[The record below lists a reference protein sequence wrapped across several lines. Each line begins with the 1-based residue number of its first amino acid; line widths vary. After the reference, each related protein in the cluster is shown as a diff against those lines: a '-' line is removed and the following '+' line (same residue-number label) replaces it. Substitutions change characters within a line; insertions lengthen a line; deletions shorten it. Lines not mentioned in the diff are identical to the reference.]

1 MEQIKYQGYARD
13 RGFNPIQMST
23 ASVDAIGQQGNAMLR
38 QMRDNQDIERSNRN
52 AFQSQV
58 QQNQQIESQNRSENY
73 QFDKRSRDMY
83 QQGVLQNLKTQQQN
97 ELVKADDLEKTLK
110 GLSAFSTTIGKT
122 LTDLQEKRK
131 QSDIEAGI
139 LLYRQ
144 NGLPPEKALAFEQN
158 EQAFIQARDVTNST
172 AAQLAKNGNPPEFV
186 ERVQALSGWKRYGY
200 MQALAM
206 GSSREWASYLDNKLL
221 TDNETQINI
230 GNSVVTPAQAA
241 KADDPVVLGV
251 TSKVLLQQFLRERGL
266 TSVNPALL
274 NKYFFTERFDTEE
287 AAVLKRWNGENNDR
301 KAAERLDEEAGIL
314 ANALRDP
321 QLAGQAFNTYISNVS
336 PIRHPKLG
344 LLGLGG
350 GRDQAIQIL
359 KQLGKAGDI
368 PAGVREAI
376 LNQEIPGGGQTWG
389 QKFPQVFAGLDDEI
403 EEGIQSDL
411 RRQEAQEA
419 FEDKEQ
425 EERIVSY
432 LTSKG
437 GATESDIAQITQDYN
452 ARGKSLPDNIKNLLT
467 VEKKEDQA
475 ARDYLDAQ
483 LASGRGISLNELRT
497 GGYSDKVIL
506 DYEKKVRTF
515 QENITNNSSY
525 KAEVQALGLL
535 IETNIRGASLDKRA
549 HWTEPLAKAEA
560 ESLLRQEYLNLVT
573 GGTMGQADALANASK
588 KVRILIDQ
596 GKPRSGNPMGTGPFA
611 LEIDSA
617 NPEAPKPGGGFR
629 KYMTG
634 PSGKVIEARQA
645 FLRLEEAT
653 RTDANAFKNQVLIS
667 SSDFKQ
673 LEVLRANP
681 SAAFPASI
689 IYMAKKA
696 GLGPWD
702 IADGQLQAAKKPLLT
717 RPPEV
722 QWADQIDPN
731 LRMLLYRDPSRNRT
745 NRAFAGTQWN
755 SAKVPNNWGIHV
767 EQAAA
772 KYGLDPALLAGLLA
786 HESAGWKANAVSTAG
801 AVGLGQIMDNTL
813 AEAGMTA
820 KDRLDPVKSI
830 YGAAKIFSGR
840 LGAVKGDLTLALRA
854 YNMGLNGAM
863 RNPGGYRGD
872 DESINY
878 PARVLKQ
885 AAVYGYGFGQ
895 GSPYRQAATMNP
907 RIVYSIGSLGYGSTG
922 PHLDLKRVDRGTMT
936 STGSVPIKPQELDNF
951 VEVKVGNRWLPLSKG
966 TTLTDQESEHRA
978 RGSYG
983 IDYAAN
989 AGTPVRVRNGAV
1001 PVGSFK
1007 GDGGTDHLIIELPDG
1022 RRFQFLHGTN
1032 A

>member
-1 MEQIKYQGYARD
+1 MDQIKYRGYAQSTGFDPITAPDTTRRIAENGARVIRGMEAERD
-13 RGFNPIQMST
+13 QLRRNR
-23 ASVDAIGQQGNAMLR
+23 DDYGQALERKNA
-38 QMRDNQDIERSNRN
+38 Q
-52 AFQSQV
+52 
-58 QQNQQIESQNRSENY
+58 ESQNRQFNY
-73 QFDKRSRDMY
+73 EQRSRDRERF
-83 QQGVLQNLKTQQQN
+83 QKGVLRNQQLTVENQKANAEDLEQNLS
-97 ELVKADDLEKTLK
+97 A
-110 GLSAFSTTIGKT
+110 LSKFSTTIGKQ
-122 LTDLQEKRK
+122 LADLQEKRK
-131 QSDIEAGI
+131 QSDIEEGL

-144 NGLPPEKALAFEQN
+144 NGLPPEKALAFEQQ
-158 EQAFIQARDVTNST
+158 EQAFIQARDATNTT
-172 AAQLAKNGNPPEFV
+172 ATQLAKNGNPPEMV

-200 MQALAM
+200 MQGLAM
-206 GSSREWASYLDNKLL
+206 GSSREWASYLDNKLS

-230 GNSVVTPAQAA
+230 GDSVVTPAQAA
-241 KADDPVVLGV
+241 KSDDPTVLGA

-266 TSVNPALL
+266 TSVNPAVL

-287 AAVLKRWNGENNDR
+287 SAVLKRWNGENNDR
-301 KAAERLDEEAGIL
+301 KATERLDEEAGIL

-321 QLAGQAFNTYISNVS
+321 QLAGQAFNTFISNVS
-336 PIRHPKLG
+336 AVRHPKLG

-350 GRDQAIQIL
+350 GRDQAIQVL
-359 KQLGKAGDI
+359 KELGKVGDI

-389 QKFPQVFAGLDDEI
+389 QKFPQLFAGLDDVI
-403 EEGIQSDL
+403 EEGLQSDL
-411 RRQEAQEA
+411 RRQDAQEA
-419 FEDKEQ
+419 LEDKDQ
-425 EERIVSY
+425 EERIISY

-437 GATESDIAQITQDYN
+437 GATESDIAQITEEYN
-452 ARGKSLPDNIKNLLT
+452 VRGKPVPDSIKNLLT
-467 VEKKEDQA
+467 VEKKEDTA
-475 ARDYLDAQ
+475 ARRYLDAQ
-483 LASGRGISLNELRT
+483 LASGSGITMNELRT
-497 GGYSDKVIL
+497 GGYSDKIIL
-506 DYEKKVRTF
+506 DYEKRVKDYE
-515 QENITNNSSY
+515 ENITNNPSY

-535 IETNIRGASLDKRA
+535 VETNIRGASLDKRA

-573 GGTMGQADALANASK
+573 GGTMGKADALANASK
-588 KVRILIDQ
+588 RVRILIDQ
-596 GKPRSGNPMGTGPFA
+596 GKPRSGNPEGTGPFA
-611 LEIDSA
+611 LEFDKA
-617 NPEAPKPGGGFR
+617 NREAPKPGGGFR

-645 FLRLEEAT
+645 FLRLNAAIQK
-653 RTDANAFKNQVLIS
+653 DDNAFANTVLIS

-673 LEVLRANP
+673 LEALRKNP
-681 SAAFPASI
+681 TAAFPPSI
-689 IYMAKKA
+689 IYMANIA
-696 GLGPWD
+696 RLSPWD

-717 RPPEV
+717 RPTQV

-731 LRMLLYRDPSRNRT
+731 LRQLLYRDPSRNRT
-745 NRAFAGTQWN
+745 NRAFTGTQWN
-755 SAKVPNNWGIHV
+755 AAKVPNNWGIHI

-786 HESAGWKANAVSTAG
+786 HESAGWKANAVSESG

-840 LGAVKGDLTLALRA
+840 LAAVKGDTTLALRA
-854 YNMGLNGAM
+854 YNMGLNGAL

-872 DESINY
+872 DESINF
-878 PARVLKQ
+878 PSRVLKQ

-907 RIVYSIGSLGYGSTG
+907 RIVYNIGSLGYGSTG
-922 PHLDLKRVDRGTMT
+922 PHLDLKRVDRGTMK
-936 STGSVPIKPQELDNF
+936 STGSVPIKPQELDSF
-951 VEVKVGNRWLPLSKG
+951 VEVKVGNRWLPLSRG
-966 TTLTDQESEHRA
+966 TTLTDQEQQHRA

-983 IDYAAN
+983 IDYAAD
-989 AGTPVRVRNGAV
+989 AGTPVRLKNGAA